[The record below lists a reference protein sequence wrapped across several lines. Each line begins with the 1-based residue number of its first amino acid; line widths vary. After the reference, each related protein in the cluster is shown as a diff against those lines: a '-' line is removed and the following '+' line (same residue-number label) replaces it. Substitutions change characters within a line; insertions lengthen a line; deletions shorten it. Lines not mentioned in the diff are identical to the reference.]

1 MTYMSNLIFALL
13 VTLSAQTVADSV
25 ECGGLVTI
33 IMANSSSCADTSG
46 VKHLAYRTDK
56 TTNNWLC
63 TETSAGSSMVLAAY
77 IASKPVSVTIPNQ
90 TTGTTC
96 GTLQGYWLR
105 DLNVTLQ

>member
-1 MTYMSNLIFALL
+1 MKCVSNLVFAVL

-33 IMANSSSCADTSG
+33 VMANSSDCADTSG

-96 GTLQGYWLR
+96 SALHGYWLK
-105 DLNVTLQ
+105 DLNVILQ